1 MEKLRA
7 LLVDDERNALDG
19 LTQLLKLYCPNV
31 EIVATAS
38 SVSDAMNTIAAV
50 APDIVFLDVHMPEGN
65 GFDLVDVARD
75 TGCSLVF
82 VTGHADHA
90 AMAFR
95 VDAVDYLLKPVSY
108 KELRVAVARAVSRR
122 EKDKAAG
129 AKENHRIRISAANGI
144 RFIFSKDV
152 VSIEADGRYSVLHMH
167 DGEKHLVSRNI
178 GEFEEELEL
187 HGFFR
192 VHKSWL
198 INCGHV
204 VRLANVDGGTLELAN
219 GKKVLL
225 SRRKK
230 TEFLKR
236 MEG

>member
-7 LLVDDERNALDG
+7 LLVDDERNALEG

-31 EIVATAS
+31 EIAATAS
-38 SVSDAMNTIAAV
+38 SINEALDKIASV
-50 APDIVFLDVHMPEGN
+50 APDIIFLDVYLPEGN
-65 GFDLVDVARD
+65 GFDLVDAVKD
-75 TGCSLVF
+75 NGCSLVF

-108 KELRVAVARAVSRR
+108 KELRVAVSRAVSRR
-122 EKDKAAG
+122 EKERAAG
-129 AKENHRIRISAANGI
+129 TKENHRIRISATSGM
-144 RFIFSKDV
+144 RFIFSQDV
-152 VSIEADGRYSVLHMH
+152 VSVEADGRYSVLHMK

-178 GEFEEELEL
+178 GEFEDELEP

-204 VRLANVDGGTLELAN
+204 VRLDHVDGGTLELAN

-236 MEG
+236 MEE